1 MLHLG
6 STTWRS
12 AEVCY
17 EINEITMS
25 VIFVLI
31 LVSMTVAGG
40 FLGLFIWASR
50 SGQFDDTVTP
60 SMRMLFDNKSRKNE
74 EKTSESKKTNS

>member
-1 MLHLG
+1 M
-6 STTWRS
+6 
-12 AEVCY
+12 A
-17 EINEITMS
+17 

-40 FLGLFIWASR
+40 FLGLFIWANK

-60 SMRMLFDNKSRKNE
+60 SMRMLFDNKSSRN
-74 EKTSESKKTNS
+74 KTAKTKIKK